1 MMGHFLP
8 HLYLMLL
15 QWCCSIFAQH
25 RLAITLFRPC
35 WPTKRFSLGRKQFL
49 KNSILF
55 LFLDPARP
63 PFSLFSSFQ
72 QFPVKHFLYKILLMT
87 LFELGASRIRR
98 NHSANWVTTTAQYF
112 DEVGPTSL
120 KFFFNGLTFLNGQSL
135 SICLRL
141 VFSTVNNKIYVIYE
155 NCWWLDSNLGPVV
168 SEATVLPTVQPPPPL
183 AINT

>member
-112 DEVGPTSL
+112 DDVGPTSL